1 MKFMKSIKNRLII
14 VYNFTLLIDAVILY
28 YLIPILLN
36 YGEGTI
42 NTLFDKEMSSGL
54 YYYQQVVLL
63 AIAIGI
69 VLTIVL
75 ALTLNDIDKH
85 KYYKEKYEETKDVYY
100 KKKIDRIKN
109 ICFNLPGTWSFAF
122 VIFPVIVEIIF
133 LLSQLYVSIADIKLL
148 FIMFIVA
155 TVSVSITNIYVKK
168 ILNDV
173 LIKLENSETL
183 CKKNKSMTGRILLEV
198 VPILCVGILFTFL
211 VVSSNYEQ
219 SKSQLLRKYYNMQ
232 FNALPQSATYEQL
245 QDNLARVQLSE
256 EDDVLF
262 IIDPNWEF
270 IYQTGE
276 IGDFFKSYAEHVSL
290 NYNYMIYGYYGT
302 YIQGVMFPVTIDGQT
317 WYIGAQYSIYS
328 DEMYSAMLILLL
340 VIFLISVGILYYFTQ
355 NLTKEIQN
363 VTSSLKDI
371 NTNKELYKELY
382 ITSQDEI
389 GELTKQY
396 NKISNLTKTHISQIE
411 QSQDILIEKER
422 LASLG
427 QMIGGIAHNLKT
439 PIMSISGATE
449 GLKDLINEYRDSV
462 GDSSVT
468 LEDHKEIANDMEEW
482 VKKIKIH
489 VSYMSDVITA
499 VKGQAVALS
508 ATTPMNFTLND
519 LLKQVDILMR
529 HELKNALITLNI
541 HNEVGNDVQLYGNI
555 NSLVQ
560 VINNIISNAIQAY
573 QGQTNKDIDLTIS
586 KDGSN
591 LVISIQDYGV
601 GMSKEV
607 QDKLFKSM
615 VTTKGKNGTGLGL
628 FMSYSNIKAHFN
640 GDITFKSEINKGTT
654 FSIILP
660 LQ

>member
-1 MKFMKSIKNRLII
+1 
-14 VYNFTLLIDAVILY
+14 
-28 YLIPILLN
+28 
-36 YGEGTI
+36 
-42 NTLFDKEMSSGL
+42 
-54 YYYQQVVLL
+54 
-63 AIAIGI
+63 
-69 VLTIVL
+69 
-75 ALTLNDIDKH
+75 
-85 KYYKEKYEETKDVYY
+85 
-100 KKKIDRIKN
+100 
-109 ICFNLPGTWSFAF
+109 
-122 VIFPVIVEIIF
+122 
-133 LLSQLYVSIADIKLL
+133 
-148 FIMFIVA
+148 
-155 TVSVSITNIYVKK
+155 
-168 ILNDV
+168 
-173 LIKLENSETL
+173 
-183 CKKNKSMTGRILLEV
+183 
-198 VPILCVGILFTFL
+198 
-211 VVSSNYEQ
+211 
-219 SKSQLLRKYYNMQ
+219 
-232 FNALPQSATYEQL
+232 
-245 QDNLARVQLSE
+245 
-256 EDDVLF
+256 
-262 IIDPNWEF
+262 
-270 IYQTGE
+270 
-276 IGDFFKSYAEHVSL
+276 
-290 NYNYMIYGYYGT
+290 MIYGYYGT